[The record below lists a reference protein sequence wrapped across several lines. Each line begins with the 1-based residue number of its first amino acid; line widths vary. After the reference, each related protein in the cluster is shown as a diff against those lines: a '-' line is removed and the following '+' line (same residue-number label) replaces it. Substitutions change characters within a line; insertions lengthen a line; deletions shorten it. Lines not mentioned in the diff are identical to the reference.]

1 MKIDTEK
8 KIISTGWSE
17 EGKNQVFRFLEGLPI
32 DELSQY
38 VIRLEEEVSRVHQT
52 FDEIYKRKQA
62 DNVPPTC
69 AKY

>member
-17 EGKNQVFRFLEGLPI
+17 EANNQVFRFLEGLTI
-32 DELSQY
+32 EELSQY
-38 VIRLEEEVSRVHQT
+38 IFRLNDEVGRVLQT